1 MRTYKNQFTWFELVK
16 HQCEYLIKIGYTDTS
31 WGNDVS
37 PSFEL
42 KGSKYRIW
50 VDHPNSDRRECGG
63 EQYTIT
69 KWVDDDDTTLEFVF
83 STHSFNSLLCKLD
96 SLSY

>member
-1 MRTYKNQFTWFELVK
+1 MRTYKNQFSWSHLVR
-16 HQCEYLIKIGYTDTS
+16 HQCEYLLKIGFEDTS

-42 KGSKYRIW
+42 PGSRYRVW
-50 VDHPNSDRRECGG
+50 VDHPNSDRRESAG

-69 KWVDDDDTTLEFVF
+69 KCLDDDDCTLEFVF
-83 STHSFNSLLCKLD
+83 STNSFNELLLKFD
-96 SLSY
+96 SLS